1 MKFPTIKSKKDS
13 LYITLFFLFSIACI
27 AGLRY
32 EQRLEMQKG
41 IAEKIIRF
49 HVIANSDTKADQ
61 DLKLAVRDAVGIKM
75 SGLLKDAAD
84 RSRSEAVIRKNM
96 EDMKQTAEKVI
107 AERGYDYDV
116 DICLTDTDFPVKT
129 YGAYTFPAGNY
140 EALEIV
146 IGAGKGHNWW
156 CVMYP
161 NMCFSDTMYEVI
173 DEDARS
179 SLKRVLSE
187 DEYQQVLA
195 SGDYQVKFK
204 SFEILKGLYVK
215 KQQEMRIRMTKE
227 VLVTISGLQFSPETE
242 SESVELITSGSY
254 YKKNGKHYIIYDEVN
269 EGFSETT
276 RNIIK
281 LNDDFMDITRR
292 GVSNVHMMF
301 EKNRKNVTYYYTP
314 YGSLLIGIDA
324 KSVDVQETENDI
336 DVKVNYELEVN
347 YEHMADCCITMNIK
361 SKDAGDFRITG
372 AE

>member
-1 MKFPTIKSKKDS
+1 
-13 LYITLFFLFSIACI
+13 
-27 AGLRY
+27 
-32 EQRLEMQKG
+32 
-41 IAEKIIRF
+41 
-49 HVIANSDTKADQ
+49 
-61 DLKLAVRDAVGIKM
+61 
-75 SGLLKDAAD
+75 
-84 RSRSEAVIRKNM
+84 
-96 EDMKQTAEKVI
+96 
-107 AERGYDYDV
+107 
-116 DICLTDTDFPVKT
+116 
-129 YGAYTFPAGNY
+129 
-140 EALEIV
+140 
-146 IGAGKGHNWW
+146 
-156 CVMYP
+156 
-161 NMCFSDTMYEVI
+161 
-173 DEDARS
+173 
-179 SLKRVLSE
+179 
-187 DEYQQVLA
+187 
-195 SGDYQVKFK
+195 
-204 SFEILKGLYVK
+204 
-215 KQQEMRIRMTKE
+215 MRIRMTKE

-336 DVKVNYELEVN
+336 GVKVNYELEVN